1 VGEVGAG
8 GGRSAG
14 DGRGGSKVEHGMRLG
29 WRLEMTTGTCVNDKG
44 GMRWRQ
50 RKGKIRKKK
59 KNRRKKHKRK
69 RKIGRKK
76 KYKRKEKGIIDISS
90 FYSLYTQPGEPVLP
104 NIFL

>member
-50 RKGKIRKKK
+50 GKGKIRK

-69 RKIGRKK
+69 RKIGKK
-76 KYKRKEKGIIDISS
+76 RNTKEKRRA
-90 FYSLYTQPGEPVLP
+90 L
-104 NIFL
+104 